1 MPKNRVKTKI
11 ILAVIGIIAVTM
23 IVSSA
28 IVSFIIYGQNR
39 EASNKLLQQSANI
52 LRDDISILKQNLL
65 SNAVQAATSN
75 DMGTNL
81 EYASSVSYEEGESMG
96 IKDTFQ
102 TMTGGMYNISLSGNI
117 WKAAIYNNKKQLNG
131 FTIIEGDDGLIG
143 FPRTSDFFAV
153 NIKRGAKIS
162 PESWKPLARFSGFEK
177 VYQGKVPL
185 TAVAE
190 FEQVDEFFTLKAKVP
205 IYSSAFNEKTQK
217 IEQVPVGFMV
227 AIYRFDNGFT
237 SRLSKIT
244 GSRIGI
250 IKKDNTITGELSG
263 YPTLEPDLFA
273 PQHQNWDIQ
282 KQPVTLNSIDI
293 GEEGYFQGLL
303 PIYSANGYVGALTML
318 YSMSV
323 ATDNTLQIVKVLSF
337 VSLGCIIVFFP
348 LAFFF
353 SNSFSKPLEELSH
366 VLSEVEHTG
375 DFSHR
380 VSVKSS
386 DEIGQTSKAF
396 NHHMDALQEA
406 IGNVNTVLAAV
417 AKGDLSHSITG
428 DYSGELNNLKTNT
441 NDSIVMLGQLMSQ
454 VIEASQQVNTGAQEL
469 SQSSQILANGT
480 TLQASTL
487 EEVASSMVEIENRTK
502 TNRDSAGQAQELT
515 HKSINM
521 VKDGNRQMESMLK
534 SMKQINESSAQVSK
548 VIKTIDEIA
557 FQTNLLALNAAVEAA
572 RAGKYGKGFAV
583 VAEEVR
589 NLASRSAEAA
599 KNTTELIESSIK
611 EVEKGVLNADSTAA
625 VLEKI
630 TVEINQSDTL
640 INEISAA
647 SVEQANS
654 VTEINKG
661 LTDVNNVVQQNSSI
675 SEQSASASEELSA
688 QAARLEE
695 IMKMFTLSNQPQE
708 INIVPLNKIS

>member
-1 MPKNRVKTKI
+1 MMSLKSLSIKNKLIGV
-11 ILAVIGIIAVTM
+11 ILAVVLLAVT
-23 IVSSA
+23 IG
-28 IVSFIIYGQNR
+28 F
-39 EASNKLLQQSANI
+39 
-52 LRDDISILKQNLL
+52 
-65 SNAVQAATSN
+65 
-75 DMGTNL
+75 
-81 EYASSVSYEEGESMG
+81 SVV
-96 IKDTFQ
+96 
-102 TMTGGMYNISLSGNI
+102 
-117 WKAAIYNNKKQLNG
+117 
-131 FTIIEGDDGLIG
+131 TIITISEL
-143 FPRTSDFFAV
+143 RQELMNNVLV
-153 NIKRGAKIS
+153 N
-162 PESWKPLARFSGFEK
+162 ARLVS
-177 VYQGKVPL
+177 QHCIVPL
-185 TAVAE
+185 T
-190 FEQVDEFFTLKAKVP
+190 
-205 IYSSAFNEKTQK
+205 
-217 IEQVPVGFMV
+217 
-227 AIYRFDNGFT
+227 FD
-237 SRLSKIT
+237 
-244 GSRIGI
+244 
-250 IKKDNTITGELSG
+250 DN
-263 YPTLEPDLFA
+263 
-273 PQHQNWDIQ
+273 N
-282 KQPVTLNSIDI
+282 
-293 GEEGYFQGLL
+293 
-303 PIYSANGYVGALTML
+303 ALTK
-318 YSMSV
+318 
-323 ATDNTLQIVKVLSF
+323 TLQPLDLIPF
-337 VSLGCIIVFFP
+337 VENGCVYDTSGRL
-348 LAFFF
+348 LAAYNR
-353 SNSFSKPLEELSH
+353 SEELSQPPEFNGGSSNYFENEFLH
-366 VLSEVEHTG
+366 VVQPITHNGKKLGMIYLRASTELLSSKTDIFFMTVLGIFLGLIIVSYFIALWLQGIISKPILGLAAVTRDISRHG
-375 DFSHR
+375 DYSVR
-380 VSVKSS
+380 VSTQSS

-406 IGNVNTVLAAV
+406 IGNINTVLAAV

-428 DYSGELNNLKTNT
+428 NYSGELNNLKTNT

-599 KNTTELIESSIK
+599 KNTTELIESSIQ

-695 IMKMFTLSNQPQE
+695 IMKMFTLSKQPQE
-708 INIVPLNKIS
+708 FEIVPLNKIS